1 MANATCEAQMGTERA
16 NPAAYANIVGSVI
29 SLAVFVGII
38 GWGAQTILRDS
49 SGVPVVQAL
58 DGPVRIAPEDPGGVF
73 ASHQGLTVNEVASSQ
88 GLVALEDR
96 LQLAPRPI
104 NLQAEDQPSATL
116 MAASTDLQKNS
127 TLNLMAPERLIAAE
141 DLSTVDK
148 TAEGLAETLA
158 ARTLIIPNISE
169 ADQAGS
175 SVVSASAGLGLT
187 QSLRPRVR
195 PALFKVIQASA
206 PAAKTS
212 GGISRGTPMAQLG
225 AFGSQDIAME
235 AWTDLSERHGDYL
248 VGKPHLILK
257 AKVGGSTIY
266 RLRVHGFT
274 DSAEARRLCT
284 ALNGQNA
291 ECYSVVMN

>member
-1 MANATCEAQMGTERA
+1 MGTERA

-148 TAEGLAETLA
+148 TAEVLAETLA
-158 ARTLIIPNISE
+158 A
-169 ADQAGS
+169 
-175 SVVSASAGLGLT
+175 SVGLGLT